1 MLTMGRGRDPC
12 SDGMELEDGALVIL
26 VVGLS
31 RREDA
36 SFDASFLFLRAN
48 EWRYVVSEKKE
59 NGKIGFTRKLNSA
72 KHS

>member
-36 SFDASFLFLRAN
+36 SFDASFLFLRAS
-48 EWRYVVSEKKE
+48 EWRYVVGYLRKKKMEKLVLRG
-59 NGKIGFTRKLNSA
+59 N
-72 KHS
+72 